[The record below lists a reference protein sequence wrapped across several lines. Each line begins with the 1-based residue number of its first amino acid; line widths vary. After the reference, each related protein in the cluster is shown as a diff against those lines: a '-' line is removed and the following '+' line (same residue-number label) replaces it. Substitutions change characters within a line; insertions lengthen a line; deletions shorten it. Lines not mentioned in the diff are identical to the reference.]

1 MEKFVQ
7 CRKCLNKNVSLKSG
21 KPIVPP
27 GFIVEQ
33 TTPKGS
39 LQPTDTVRECEC
51 HLAWRKKHE
60 LEVSAKSASLSPQWI
75 DYDLSKDYVGTE
87 SKDNV
92 TRIINYVELSNQD
105 DLPNDVK
112 ERLKAAVLYLYG
124 TNGTQKTTIANWMG
138 YQFLKAKK
146 SVKYILMNDLI
157 KMLQKAERDESV
169 MTKLE
174 KLEDV
179 DLLLIDEAFDKE
191 KVTIYK
197 SNFQVPFLDSFLRS
211 RMQTKHKGIIFI
223 SNVSPY
229 DIEAKGFN
237 YSIQDLVVRNMN
249 KEKGFMEFKD
259 RYDSIKSTV
268 DTNTLF

>member
-1 MEKFVQ
+1 
-7 CRKCLNKNVSLKSG
+7 
-21 KPIVPP
+21 
-27 GFIVEQ
+27 
-33 TTPKGS
+33 
-39 LQPTDTVRECEC
+39 
-51 HLAWRKKHE
+51 
-60 LEVSAKSASLSPQWI
+60 
-75 DYDLSKDYVGTE
+75 
-87 SKDNV
+87 
-92 TRIINYVELSNQD
+92 
-105 DLPNDVK
+105 
-112 ERLKAAVLYLYG
+112 
-124 TNGTQKTTIANWMG
+124 MG

-157 KMLQKAERDESV
+157 KMLQKAERDDSI
-169 MTKLE
+169 MAKLE